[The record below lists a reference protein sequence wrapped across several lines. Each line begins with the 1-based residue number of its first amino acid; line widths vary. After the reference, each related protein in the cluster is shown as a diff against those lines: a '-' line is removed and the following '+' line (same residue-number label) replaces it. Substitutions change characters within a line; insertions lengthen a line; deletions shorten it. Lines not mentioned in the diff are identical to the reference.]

1 MADTDF
7 TDTTTTTPGT
17 TIVAAWLD
25 DVNKHVYWGRNV
37 IFATTAG
44 TANAQTLTLPA
55 TSLYSAYSGGDRF
68 MFKAGAGLTNTTTC
82 TLQVIG
88 ASTLAAKTIKNL
100 DGSNLVAGQITAARV
115 YEVIYEATADCFYL
129 LGGIAILNDLAVDTL
144 SATGVITSTLAT
156 GTAPFTVT
164 STTMVSNLNADQLD
178 GADWAAPAAIGTGT
192 PAAGTFTTGTFSGT
206 LTPQALVDISGAS
219 AGQVKFPAT
228 QNPSADE
235 NTLDDY
241 DESTFTATLTGCT
254 TAPTGTV
261 YVATMG
267 KVIQI
272 DVPAFTATSN
282 ATTKTLTG
290 MPAGLRPATDKRG
303 VYTAQDNSGAAAAA
317 LFNIGTD
324 GVITLYPNAN
334 GDAWTASG
342 TFVSRTF
349 CISYTLN

>member
-1 MADTDF
+1 MADTTI
-7 TDTTTTTPGT
+7 TDGVTLSA
-17 TIVAAWLD
+17 AAWGN
-25 DVNKHVYWGRNV
+25 DVNSATYNV
-37 IFATTAG
+37 LSAVSGTNTITATGPSTYTAYATKPG
-44 TANAQTLTLPA
+44 FVLIPA
-55 TSLYSAYSGGDRF
+55 
-68 MFKAGAGLTNTTTC
+68 NTTTGAVTINITPSGGSALGAKNVFC
-82 TLQVIG
+82 GGAACVGGELVVGVPSIIVYDGTQFNIIG
-88 ASTLAAKTIKNL
+88 P
-100 DGSNLVAGQITAARV
+100 
-115 YEVIYEATADCFYL
+115 Y
-129 LGGIAILNDLAVDTL
+129 GGGN
-144 SATGVITSTLAT
+144 S
-156 GTAPFTVT
+156 
-164 STTMVSNLNADQLD
+164 Q
-178 GADWAAPAAIGTGT
+178 
-192 PAAGTFTTGTFSGT
+192 
-206 LTPQALVDISGAS
+206 
-219 AGQVKFPAT
+219 
-228 QNPSADE
+228 
-235 NTLDDY
+235 
-241 DESTFTATLTGCT
+241 STFTATLTGCT

>member
-25 DVNKHVYWGRNV
+25 DVNRHVYWGRNI

-68 MFKAGAGLTNTTTC
+68 PFKAGAGLTNTTTC

-115 YEVIYEATADCFYL
+115 YEVVYEATADCFYL

-156 GTAPFTVT
+156 GTAPFTVA
-164 STTMVSNLNADQLD
+164 STTKVSNLNVDQLD
-178 GADWAAPAAIGTGT
+178 GADWAAPAAIGSGT
-192 PAAGTFTTGTFSGT
+192 PAAGTFTTIVASGT
-206 LTPQALVDISGAS
+206 ITPQAGVVGTTTNDSAS
-219 AGQVKFPAT
+219 AGNVGEILTASLASGSAT
-228 QNPSADE
+228 ALVTATPKTIISVSLTAGDWDVSGVIGFIAAATTNITMLSAGISATD
-235 NTLDDY
+235 NTLGADGTY
-241 DESTFTATLTGCT
+241 ANHYNASAGEVPGAVTQRIVTPITRVSLASTTTYYLIASQGFTVDTLTGF
-254 TAPTGTV
+254 G
-261 YVATMG
+261 
-267 KVIQI
+267 
-272 DVPAFTATSN
+272 
-282 ATTKTLTG
+282 
-290 MPAGLRPATDKRG
+290 
-303 VYTAQDNSGAAAAA
+303 
-317 LFNIGTD
+317 NIRARR
-324 GVITLYPNAN
+324 V
-334 GDAWTASG
+334 
-342 TFVSRTF
+342 R
-349 CISYTLN
+349 